1 MTRALGMAVLV
12 PVLLCGCVAAWHR
25 VDLNTPQPLSPTQQI
40 EIWRGDSSIR
50 WHVVDVT
57 KDSIVGIPLDLPV
70 GCDSC
75 HRAVART
82 QVDSVRWGDSAT
94 GFLKTAGWTLLAA
107 SSVVFAV
114 GFVQA
119 FGRD

>member
-1 MTRALGMAVLV
+1 MTRARGIAVLM
-12 PVLLCGCVAAWHR
+12 PALLCGCVAAWHR

-57 KDSIVGIPLDLPV
+57 RDSIIGIPLDLPV
-70 GCDSC
+70 ACDSC
-75 HRAVART
+75 HRAIARA
-82 QVDSVRWGDSAT
+82 QVDSVRWGDSAA
-94 GFLKTAGWTLLAA
+94 GFFKTAGLTLLTA

-114 GFVQA
+114 AVVQA

>member
-1 MTRALGMAVLV
+1 M
-12 PVLLCGCVAAWHR
+12 
-25 VDLNTPQPLSPTQQI
+25 
-40 EIWRGDSSIR
+40 R

-57 KDSIVGIPLDLPV
+57 KDSIIGIPLDLPV

-75 HRAVART
+75 HRAIARA

-94 GFLKTAGWTLLAA
+94 GFFKTVGLTLLTV

-114 GFVQA
+114 AFVQA